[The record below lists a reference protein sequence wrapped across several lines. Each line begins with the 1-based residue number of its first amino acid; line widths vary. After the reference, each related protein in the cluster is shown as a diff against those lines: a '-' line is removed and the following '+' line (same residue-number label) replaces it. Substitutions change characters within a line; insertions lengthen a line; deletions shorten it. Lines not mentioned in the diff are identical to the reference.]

1 VWLAASISITSTKL
15 SVFIAL
21 QILQL
26 LQGFHFSRFSQLTAF
41 AKILAVLV
49 FPVHLG
55 QHKRYAPTVLFSA
68 TAFCKVFF
76 TNSCPTKDLKS

>member
-1 VWLAASISITSTKL
+1 
-15 SVFIAL
+15 VFIAL
-21 QILQL
+21 QIPHS
-26 LQGFHFSRFSQLTAF
+26 LQGFQFSGFLQLTAF

-55 QHKRYAPTVLFSA
+55 QHNKYAPTVLSLA

-76 TNSCPTKDLKS
+76 TNSCPTKDLKSCGLYFR